1 MNAFSTRKPGGTYS
15 KGPGKERGGGGSEC
29 FILYFAMTQT
39 ETKNVYLNISQ
50 YPVSLGKLNSS

>member
-1 MNAFSTRKPGGTYS
+1 MPPPRCPGGTSYHP
-15 KGPGKERGGGGSEC
+15 KGPGEERQAGGSEC

-50 YPVSLGKLNSS
+50 YR